1 MAPRQDK
8 KYFRGRDIVAMA
20 KKHTEACGVLRHDL
34 HDASCRALCSSGFS
48 ALVLAMTTA
57 CKSVATHLAE
67 NGLNPV

>member
-20 KKHTEACGVLRHDL
+20 KKHNEACGVLRHDL
-34 HDASCRALCSSGFS
+34 HDASCGALCSSGFS

-57 CKSVATHLAE
+57 CKSVATHLVE